1 MILSP
6 RQDEVRR
13 MHGIEAAVDLLL
25 VDPRPVPRGAATQL
39 LAALAE
45 DNSCNA
51 AAIERCNGVQALLD
65 TLRRSEA
72 GMIQHAWVI

>member
-1 MILSP
+1 
-6 RQDEVRR
+6 

-25 VDPRPVPRGAATQL
+25 VDPHPVPRGAATQL

-45 DNSCNA
+45 DTSYNA
-51 AAIERCNGVQALLD
+51 SAIERCNGVHALLD

-72 GMIQHAWVI
+72 GMTQYAWII